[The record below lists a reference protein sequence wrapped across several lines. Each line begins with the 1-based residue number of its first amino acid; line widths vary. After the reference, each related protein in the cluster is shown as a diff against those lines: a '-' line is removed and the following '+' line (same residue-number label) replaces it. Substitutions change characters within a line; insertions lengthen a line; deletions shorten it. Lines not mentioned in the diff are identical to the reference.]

1 MWYLI
6 EQIIADRDD
15 SSETNF
21 QTSNTHTTKTPY
33 GEKWDELETD
43 CNWTLIE
50 KGISVLNKSMTLRHI
65 FMESPTL
72 SKLALDCFLPDEKPS

>member
-43 CNWTLIE
+43 CN
-50 KGISVLNKSMTLRHI
+50 
-65 FMESPTL
+65 
-72 SKLALDCFLPDEKPS
+72 